1 MEQRDGALTSA
12 SDGLNVLGLLELSRA
27 PLGENRLTK
36 SGVLVLHVRIT
47 CLAGDNGNS
56 LVSFEGR
63 LFDTLGAAGRRVVLL
78 KEETATVVNEG
89 KRLGTKEDLHGA
101 GALGSS
107 RGSVKGAVTRRVRVN
122 RSRERIV
129 ILELDIRH
137 G

>member
-78 KEETATVVNEG
+78 KE
-89 KRLGTKEDLHGA
+89 
-101 GALGSS
+101 
-107 RGSVKGAVTRRVRVN
+107 
-122 RSRERIV
+122 
-129 ILELDIRH
+129 
-137 G
+137 